1 MIDREDIEIFENI
14 AENAG
19 IELQGYSGRGMYGRE
34 CYAISVQDGTAY
46 EMIADLLEACCG
58 DLENCEILATF
69 LRNAREDSLGRGSI
83 VYFPSAAWIEDD
95 EEEGDEEEDDEEE
108 DED

>member
-1 MIDREDIEIFENI
+1 MIDREDMDRFETI

-19 IELQGYSGRGMYGRE
+19 IELQGYRGRGMYDRE
-34 CYAISVQDGTAY
+34 CYAISVQDGTGY
-46 EMIADLLEACCG
+46 EMIADLLDACCG

-83 VYFPSAAWIEDD
+83 VYFPGAAWI
-95 EEEGDEEEDDEEE
+95 EGDEEEDE
-108 DED
+108 D